1 MGTVWSNWSISTNT
15 IVDNTQINICYRAN
29 IMGPITKQ
37 LYKQIKGWRIYSVI
51 APAVFCAISAFLYLH
66 YGTTWQ
72 IIFFTGL
79 IILGVTCISWWHW
92 SLSTMVTM
100 LAIMKDTDDHFEK
113 VNEQLTQISKRIEP
127 GTLRIVTNTVDNP
140 K

>member
-1 MGTVWSNWSISTNT
+1 
-15 IVDNTQINICYRAN
+15 
-29 IMGPITKQ
+29 MGPITKQ

-72 IIFFTGL
+72 IIFYTGL
-79 IILGVTCISWWHW
+79 IVLSVTCISWWHW